1 MITSTQKI
9 ARAALVGLLAF
20 ASSGCL
26 RGYMM
31 DARIAEAK
39 ASAEALETLGDPEI
53 ARAGTEAQLA
63 ELEGLY
69 RLAPH
74 EDDLLFALVR
84 GWTMYGAQFLQ
95 DARETAEAA
104 GDTSGAAALDLRE
117 RHALERAAGFGLFAL
132 EKKAAGL
139 EEARRT
145 KDTFARWVEEHVT
158 TTRDAEMAYYVGRA
172 WLLRSRRGKGD
183 PQARP
188 FDAFVGTVL
197 LDRSRRLAPGYAH
210 YGAEVFLAGAM
221 AESRETVEDARRTF
235 EVVTEKTQKKALFV
249 PLEYA
254 LRIACPT
261 GDMLLYERLLNEVMS
276 SSDPGLDERLANVF
290 AKRRA
295 RRALA
300 PEAMRACKAPP
311 KP

>member
-1 MITSTQKI
+1 MSPRRTLG
-9 ARAALVGLLAF
+9 ALALVGLTLAT
-20 ASSGCL
+20 SGCL
-26 RGYMM
+26 RGYVM

-74 EDDLLFALVR
+74 DDDLLFALVR
-84 GWTMYGAQFLQ
+84 GWTVYGAQFLQ
-95 DARETAEAA
+95 DARESAEAA
-104 GDTSGAAALDLRE
+104 GDTNGASALDVRE

-145 KDTFARWVEEHVT
+145 KDTWSRWVEEHVT
-158 TTRDAEMAYYVGRA
+158 SPRDGELAYHVGRA
-172 WLLRSRRGKGD
+172 WLLRSRRAKGD
-183 PQARP
+183 PTART
-188 FDAFVGTVL
+188 FETFVGAVL
-197 LDRSRRLAPGYAH
+197 LDRSRRVAPGYAH
-210 YGAEVFLAGAM
+210 HGAETALAGAT
-221 AESRETVEDARRTF
+221 ADTREGIEDARRTF
-235 EVVTEKTQKKALFV
+235 EVLLEKTQRRALVV

-254 LRIACPT
+254 IRVACPT
-261 GDMLLYERLLNEVMS
+261 GDMLLYERLLNEVLAS
-276 SSDPGLDERLANVF
+276 TDPGLEERLANVF

-295 RRALA
+295 RRALS
-300 PEAMRACKAPP
+300 PEATRACKAPA